1 MTPPSRRWMA
11 AVVFISWLCAWAR
24 LGVAQPP
31 YRVTWWDAASIGT
44 AGGLALLP
52 HALNLPHGP
61 PPCAPCDPA
70 SLPSIDRAALHAFSG
85 GASTASTG
93 LLAGVVGFA
102 GVALLAGQPVAE
114 ARTNVVVY
122 VNSIAWAEATSEWVK
137 VLAHR
142 SRPVLY
148 TPAAAGA
155 AAGVDNR
162 RSFPSGHATAAFAAA
177 TSYLVIAQR
186 ERLPHRTR
194 NAVLLYAGAVAV
206 SALRVTAGQHFPTD
220 VLAGGL
226 LGSGVGW
233 LAAHVHTT
241 GP

>member
-1 MTPPSRRWMA
+1 MA
-11 AVVFISWLCAWAR
+11 AVVFSSWLCAWAR

-31 YRVTWWDAASIGT
+31 SRVTWWDAASIGT

-52 HALNLPHGP
+52 HALNLPHGQP
-61 PPCAPCDPA
+61 PWAPCDAA
-70 SLPSIDRAALHAFSG
+70 SLQSIDRAALHAFSG

-122 VNSIAWAEATSEWVK
+122 VNSIAWAEATTEWVK

-162 RSFPSGHATAAFAAA
+162 RSFPSGHPPAAFAAA
-177 TSYLVIAQR
+177 PSHLLT
-186 ERLPHRTR
+186 PHP
-194 NAVLLYAGAVAV
+194 AP
-206 SALRVTAGQHFPTD
+206 SPHPPPTPPF
-220 VLAGGL
+220 L
-226 LGSGVGW
+226 
-233 LAAHVHTT
+233 
-241 GP
+241 